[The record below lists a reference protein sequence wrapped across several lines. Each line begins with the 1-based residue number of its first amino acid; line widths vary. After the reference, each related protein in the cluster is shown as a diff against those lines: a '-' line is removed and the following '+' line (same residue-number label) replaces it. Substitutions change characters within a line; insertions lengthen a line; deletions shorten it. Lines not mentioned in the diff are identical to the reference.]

1 VNGIRWRFKIP
12 ETSRAAEKR
21 REMNTKAAALAT
33 LLLLGAS
40 VPVQAKKIPPRP
52 FFLRT
57 PVTLNGA
64 EIQEGLYELTLES
77 SDSIV
82 RVTLWRD
89 GQFIATAPGVWVKNG
104 AKFAEDSALLHVNS
118 DGSRSLIEIRFAGT
132 AKTIV
137 LNRPEATIR
146 VTAKR

>member
-1 VNGIRWRFKIP
+1 MGFVGEPKFQHITGGRK
-12 ETSRAAEKR
+12 KR
-21 REMNTKAAALAT
+21 REMNTKVVALAI

-40 VPVQAKKIPPRP
+40 VPAQAKKVPPRP

-77 SDSIV
+77 GDSVV

-89 GQFIATAPGVWVKNG
+89 GQFVATAPGIWVKNG
-104 AKFAEDSALLHVNS
+104 
-118 DGSRSLIEIRFAGT
+118 
-132 AKTIV
+132 
-137 LNRPEATIR
+137 
-146 VTAKR
+146 

>member
-1 VNGIRWRFKIP
+1 
-12 ETSRAAEKR
+12 
-21 REMNTKAAALAT
+21 MNTKVVALAI

-40 VPVQAKKIPPRP
+40 VPAQAKKVPPRP

-77 SDSIV
+77 GDSVV

-89 GQFIATAPGVWVKNG
+89 GQFVATAPGIWVKNG
-104 AKFAEDSALLHVNS
+104 AKYTEDSALLRVNS
-118 DGSRSLIEIRFAGT
+118 DGSRSLIEIRLAGT

-137 LNRPEATIR
+137 LNRPDAATR
-146 VTAKR
+146 VSAKK